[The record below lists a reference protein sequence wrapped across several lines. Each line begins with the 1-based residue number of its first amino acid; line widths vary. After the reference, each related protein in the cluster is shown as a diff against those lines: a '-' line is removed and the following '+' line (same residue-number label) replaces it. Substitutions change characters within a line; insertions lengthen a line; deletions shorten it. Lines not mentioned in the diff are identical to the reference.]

1 MVDEGERGIKR
12 QGERGLKDERRRGG
26 RRTSRSC
33 RRRWRLLCTG
43 RCSVSTRNRT
53 GEEGE
58 DTQRADGAKEEKKRK
73 DRRREGRGE
82 TGGLVAATLRYDSR
96 LSYPPHYLVLLPSLP
111 PPFLPMLLLV
121 PVSTPPSLRTN
132 PSSPAQRRLSP
143 LSADPRSAPTTSCLD
158 GAYTD
163 AANFAHRRTLARA
176 TVSCDSPS
184 LSVRQSS
191 LFHTT
196 PISLTQPLR
205 SAFFSFHGVC
215 LFLTFSHRRVLSRV
229 HTHGPDTRAPLGSL
243 ASDKAT
249 AAIVA
254 VAVVTDDVVG
264 ASIPMRLCAI
274 ATRGLIWYVHAVWY
288 GEQKIERDSWWYIRY
303 ERRANH
309 RPRLA
314 VVLIAT
320 LPLGKQTR
328 GSERESL
335 TVPRKCSSY
344 WSRLAFSRAEQLQR
358 RETNEEKSLPG
369 SL

>member
-191 LFHTT
+191 LFYTK
-196 PISLTQPLR
+196 PISLTHARP
-205 SAFFSFHGVC
+205 FSPSMVSVSFS
-215 LFLTFSHRRVLSRV
+215 LFLTGV
-229 HTHGPDTRAPLGSL
+229 
-243 ASDKAT
+243 
-249 AAIVA
+249 
-254 VAVVTDDVVG
+254 
-264 ASIPMRLCAI
+264 
-274 ATRGLIWYVHAVWY
+274 Y
-288 GEQKIERDSWWYIRY
+288 
-303 ERRANH
+303 
-309 RPRLA
+309 
-314 VVLIAT
+314 
-320 LPLGKQTR
+320 
-328 GSERESL
+328 
-335 TVPRKCSSY
+335 
-344 WSRLAFSRAEQLQR
+344 
-358 RETNEEKSLPG
+358 
-369 SL
+369 

>member
-12 QGERGLKDERRRGG
+12 QRERGLKDERRRGG

-58 DTQRADGAKEEKKRK
+58 DTRRADGAKEEKKRK
-73 DRRREGRGE
+73 KDRRREGREGGGE
-82 TGGLVAATLRYDSR
+82 REGTGGLVAATLRYDSR
-96 LSYPPHYLVLLPSLP
+96 LSYPPHYLVLLPSLPP

-184 LSVRQSS
+184 LSVRTVLS
-191 LFHTT
+191 LSHHTDL
-196 PISLTQPLR
+196 SYSR

-243 ASDKAT
+243 
-249 AAIVA
+249 
-254 VAVVTDDVVG
+254 
-264 ASIPMRLCAI
+264 
-274 ATRGLIWYVHAVWY
+274 
-288 GEQKIERDSWWYIRY
+288 GER
-303 ERRANH
+303 
-309 RPRLA
+309 
-314 VVLIAT
+314 
-320 LPLGKQTR
+320 
-328 GSERESL
+328 
-335 TVPRKCSSY
+335 
-344 WSRLAFSRAEQLQR
+344 
-358 RETNEEKSLPG
+358 
-369 SL
+369 